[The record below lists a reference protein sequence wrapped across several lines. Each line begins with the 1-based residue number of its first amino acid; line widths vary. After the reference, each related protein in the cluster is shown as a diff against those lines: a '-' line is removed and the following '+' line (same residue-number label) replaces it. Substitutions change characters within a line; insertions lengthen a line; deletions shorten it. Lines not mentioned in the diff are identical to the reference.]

1 MHSPHKKEGEG
12 TSKPQGITQ
21 QGTALSL
28 RFNANPRN
36 ADKMTAPKTKRTRA
50 DSAASAVNAMVAA
63 AKPDIAIPD
72 YVTLTDSAIPFWAG
86 VVRARA
92 RDEWIDVDLVVAAQ
106 LAQCQADIAEE
117 DALLRA
123 EGRVMKNDKGTQIM
137 NPRTTVMEQLARR
150 EMALMRTLRMG
161 GRIAG
166 DTRDEAGKRKIE
178 RESRK
183 LRGELE
189 EEDDG
194 LLAT

>member
-1 MHSPHKKEGEG
+1 
-12 TSKPQGITQ
+12 
-21 QGTALSL
+21 
-28 RFNANPRN
+28 
-36 ADKMTAPKTKRTRA
+36 MTTPKTKRTRA
-50 DSAASAVNAMVAA
+50 DSAASAVKAMVNA
-63 AKPDIAIPD
+63 AKPDVAIPE
-72 YVTLTDSAIPFWAG
+72 YVTLTPSAMPFWAG

-92 RDEWIDVDLVVAAQ
+92 RDEWIDVDLVVAGQ

-117 DALLRA
+117 DEALRL
-123 EGRVMKNDKGTQIM
+123 EGRVIKNDRGTPVM

-161 GRIAG
+161 GRVAG
-166 DTRDEAGKRKIE
+166 DARDEAGKRKIE
-178 RESRK
+178 NQSRK

>member
-1 MHSPHKKEGEG
+1 M
-12 TSKPQGITQ
+12 
-21 QGTALSL
+21 TAL
-28 RFNANPRN
+28 P
-36 ADKMTAPKTKRTRA
+36 KPKTKRGRA
-50 DSAASAVNAMVAA
+50 DSAASAVKAMVDA
-63 AKPDIAIPD
+63 AKPDIEVPAW
-72 YVTLTDSAIPFWAG
+72 VTLTESARPFWIG
-86 VVRARA
+86 VVRART

-117 DALLRA
+117 DAALRE
-123 EGRVMKNDKGTQIM
+123 EGRVIKNDRGTPVM
-137 NPRTTVMEQLARR
+137 NPRTTVLEQLARR

-166 DTRDEAGKRKIE
+166 DSRDEQGKRKIE
-178 RESRK
+178 SQSRK